1 MNGTGEGCG
10 MAADGPEAREFVAAL
25 VRAGAPSAAGPAGL
39 AVPEAEAEE
48 VIAVARRLALRAA
61 PEERP
66 GPETGLLGVAT
77 ALVVDE
83 HPSAPGWSAAE
94 RQLLAGWVAVLIE
107 HRGED
112 GVRELLGALAEG

>member
-1 MNGTGEGCG
+1 MNGTGEGRG

-39 AVPEAEAEE
+39 AVPEAAAER

-66 GPETGLLGVAT
+66 QPESGLLGVAT

-83 HPSAPGWSAAE
+83 HPSAPVWSAAE